1 MLRPKH
7 SVFWF
12 LSLLVLP
19 PKQRLIQEILKL
31 SKLRDILFFPT
42 DILLW
47 KTKSLLGKNLFILSG
62 YKTKVFSWLLII
74 TRSQEQSS
82 KSNSNSILQTLLWTV
97 TSVISKCLVVG
108 FLCCWFFFSPTQSS
122 IFYICCFG
130 LFKIICF
137 QGKFAPRR
145 AMTITTLTVT
155 VF

>member
-31 SKLRDILFFPT
+31 SRLRDILFFPT

-108 FLCCWFFFSPTQSS
+108 FLCCWFFFPLLKVVFFTFVVSA
-122 IFYICCFG
+122 FLK
-130 LFKIICF
+130 LFASRANLP
-137 QGKFAPRR
+137 QGERWQ
-145 AMTITTLTVT
+145 
-155 VF
+155 